1 MTFNTFPVPPDRRF
15 FEDYTAGQVYDLGTI
30 TVSEPEIVEFARRYD
45 PQYFHVDPAKAAM
58 SEFGGI
64 IASGWHTVSLA
75 MRLYVA
81 GYLSHVASLASPG
94 VDEVR
99 WPNPWRPVTRPPSYP
114 GFMKQL
120 ALEALD
126 SAQRPGVTYA
136 DVRLVES
143 RDRELGTKNG
153 KPGQVSSDESVGI
166 GIRVL
171 ADGCW
176 GFAATDDLTRA
187 GIESAAALAVDIA
200 RSSALAKKHDVT
212 LAPEAKHEA
221 TWVSPCQIDPFTV
234 SVEEQLSLLTAVDEE
249 LRRASGVTL
258 AQTSMIFHR
267 SRQVFVSSIGS
278 VIDQTRTSSGAG
290 FEAYSF
296 KGDQIQKRSYPN
308 SFGGQHQL
316 KGYELI
322 HELDLLAHAPRMAEE
337 AVALHSA
344 DQCPEG
350 RFDLILDGSQL
361 GLQVHESI
369 GHPIELDRVLG
380 SEANYAGMSFLTL
393 DKLNHLRYGSDLVN
407 AVCDARIEHGPGM
420 GTFAFDDEGVPAQSA
435 DIIRD
440 GQFVGYM
447 TSRETAAAIGATRS
461 NGTMR
466 ATSWARLP
474 LIRMT
479 NVSLLP
485 GEQTLDEVFSGVSH
499 AIYMETNRSWSI
511 DDKRYNFQF
520 GCEIA
525 GKSRMASAFAC

>member
-1 MTFNTFPVPPDRRF
+1 
-15 FEDYTAGQVYDLGTI
+15 
-30 TVSEPEIVEFARRYD
+30 
-45 PQYFHVDPAKAAM
+45 
-58 SEFGGI
+58 
-64 IASGWHTVSLA
+64 
-75 MRLYVA
+75 
-81 GYLSHVASLASPG
+81 
-94 VDEVR
+94 
-99 WPNPWRPVTRPPSYP
+99 
-114 GFMKQL
+114 MKQL

-126 SAQRPGVTYA
+126 LVLQAGVTYA
-136 DVRLVES
+136 DVRVIES
-143 RDRELGTKNG
+143 RERELSTKNG
-153 KPGQVSSDESVGI
+153 RPGQVASGESLGL

-171 ADGCW
+171 AAGCW
-176 GFAATDDLTRA
+176 GFAATDDLTKE
-187 GIESAAALAVDIA
+187 GIESAAKLAADIS
-200 RSSALAKKHDVT
+200 RSSALAKQRDVA
-212 LAPEAKHEA
+212 LAPEDKYE
-221 TWVSPCQIDPFTV
+221 TVWVSPCRIDPFSV
-234 SVEEQLSLLTAVDEE
+234 SVEEQLTLLTEVDAE
-249 LRRASGVTL
+249 LRRNTGVTL
-258 AQTSMIFHR
+258 AQTSMVFHR
-267 SRQVFVSSIGS
+267 SRQVFVSSLGS

-290 FEAYSF
+290 YEAYSF
-296 KGDQIQKRSYPN
+296 QNDDIQKRSYPN

-322 HELDLLAHAPRMAEE
+322 DELKLLEHAPRVAEE

-350 RFDLILDGSQL
+350 RYDLILDSSQI

-393 DKLNHLRYGSDLVN
+393 DKLNNLRYGSDIVN
-407 AVCDARIEHGPGM
+407 AVCDARIEHGPGL

-435 DIIRD
+435 DIIRA

-447 TSRETAAAIGATRS
+447 TSRETAAAAGQQRS

-466 ATSWARLP
+466 ATGWSRIP

-479 NVSLLP
+479 NVSLQP
-485 GEQTLDEVFSGVSH
+485 GQQTLEEVLGGASN

-525 GKSRMASAFAC
+525 WELRDGKRIRMLKNPTYSGITTEFWNSCAAIAGREHWTLWGVPNCGKGQPEQVIGTGHGASPSRFHNVKIGAGYAG